1 MTKDVYH
8 GNVLA
13 TNVAENSVTIQLEI
27 PENLYYFA
35 GHFPAA
41 PVLPGVVMTHWV
53 MEYLTEYYAVD
64 ASNFIGLSALKFQII
79 IRPKYQLTLVLKK
92 LNDKKY
98 SFSYSSD
105 HGQHASGKV
114 LFE

>member
-1 MTKDVYH
+1 MIEHVYN
-8 GNVLA
+8 GNILS
-13 TNVAENSVTIQLEI
+13 TEVAESGVIIQLDI
-27 PENLYYFA
+27 PENLYYFQ

-53 MEYLTEYYAVD
+53 MEYLTEHYGVD
-64 ASNFIGLSALKFQII
+64 ADNFSGLSALKFQII
-79 IRPKYQLTLVLKK
+79 IRPNYQLTLALKK
-92 LNDKKY
+92 INDKKY
-98 SFSYSSD
+98 SFSYSSI

>member
-1 MTKDVYH
+1 MTEYVYH
-8 GNVLA
+8 GKVIA
-13 TNVAENSVTIQLEI
+13 TEVTESSVTIQLDI

-35 GHFPAA
+35 GHFPSN

-53 MEYLTEYYAVD
+53 MEYLTQHYAVD
-64 ASNFIGLSALKFQII
+64 AAKFIGLGALKFQII

-98 SFSYSSD
+98 SFSYSSE

-114 LFE
+114 LFA